1 MPPFLPAA
9 CDGPP
14 RERGS
19 RCKSPEAEGP
29 GLGAEQM
36 EGGQEAGPHQASSG
50 VRKDRLSISLFPR
63 TRGARGRI
71 LSERKESPESHSGIA
86 ALALLWAQGRRKRGC
101 QKQRNGLEAWF
112 IQAQA
117 QEVVAWAGLRQ
128 VGVCRMLRRRGVGRG
143 TFHLLDKPDG

>member
-1 MPPFLPAA
+1 
-9 CDGPP
+9 
-14 RERGS
+14 
-19 RCKSPEAEGP
+19 
-29 GLGAEQM
+29 M

-128 VGVCRMLRRRGVGRG
+128 VGVCRMLRRTGWGGGPSTSWINLMDDTAPFPVHGPSSTKVRETSRNLSGPW
-143 TFHLLDKPDG
+143 LSIA